1 MQSSRVVEL
10 VVFLAVVASN
20 SSSSSV
26 IIGKPRGMHL
36 REYARP
42 RQVSI
47 GEAMRAIHPYT
58 HPDSTTMQDSK
69 DLLPAYYC
77 LTKAT

>member
-36 REYARP
+36 REY
-42 RQVSI
+42 
-47 GEAMRAIHPYT
+47 EASEYR
-58 HPDSTTMQDSK
+58 
-69 DLLPAYYC
+69 
-77 LTKAT
+77 